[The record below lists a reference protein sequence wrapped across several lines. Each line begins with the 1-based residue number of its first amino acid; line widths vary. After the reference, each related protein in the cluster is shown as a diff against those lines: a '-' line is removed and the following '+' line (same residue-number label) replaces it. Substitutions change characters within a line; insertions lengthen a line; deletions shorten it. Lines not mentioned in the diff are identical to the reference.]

1 MQNME
6 VEHTEV
12 TTDELNTSS
21 ITAKEKGTVKDTKK
35 TSEKATI
42 NKAYKQKDMSQNIER
57 RNEEVYNIVTSL
69 QKDRLERSHNKPD
82 KFDIIG
88 ELVAQKLRS
97 LPTPYAQSTVEH
109 LIHNLLYDAEMGQ
122 YNEPKKPPVTQVQSQ
137 MEEFLRFPTGSSG
150 SSYSNP
156 LSVNTNLH
164 STQPNSNTQHFYA
177 NPCSTD
183 TQHSYPNPSSTDT
196 QHSYS
201 NPPSVE
207 TQHLCSNPP
216 NLNTQHTYSNPPR
229 ADPENSY
236 SNPTNTNTQPLFSHP
251 SLYLVHQENEGN

>member
-1 MQNME
+1 MMQNMG
-6 VEHTEV
+6 VEH
-12 TTDELNTSS
+12 TDELNTSS
-21 ITAKEKGTVKDTKK
+21 ITAKEKGTIKDTKK

-57 RNEEVYNIVTSL
+57 RNQEVYNIVTSL

-97 LPTPYAQSTVEH
+97 LPTPYAQCTVEH

-122 YNEPKKPPVTQVQSQ
+122 YNEPRKPPVTQVQSQ

-164 STQPNSNTQHFYA
+164 STQPNSKTQHFYA
-177 NPCSTD
+177 NPSSTD

-207 TQHLCSNPP
+207 TQYL
-216 NLNTQHTYSNPPR
+216 YSNPPR
-229 ADPENSY
+229 ADPQNAY

-251 SLYLVHQENEGN
+251 SLYLSDQENEGN